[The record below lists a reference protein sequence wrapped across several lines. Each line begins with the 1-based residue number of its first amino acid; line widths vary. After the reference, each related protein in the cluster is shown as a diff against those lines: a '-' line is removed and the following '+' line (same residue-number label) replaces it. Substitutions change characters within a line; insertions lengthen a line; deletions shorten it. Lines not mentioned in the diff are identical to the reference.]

1 MRRRR
6 FRRGGQKTLAFFVEE
21 NKCRKCGC
29 VLPPAGPCGG
39 CLNLA
44 RDTEQILANLKEF
57 PDPHC
62 DKKMVRALAQC
73 DINIDA
79 ERAVDKWIK
88 ETTAR
93 IREGWSEET
102 FRERSGS
109 ITVGIVSRPTEV
121 GV

>member
-6 FRRGGQKTLAFFVEE
+6 LRRGGQKTLAFFVEE

-44 RDTEQILANLKEF
+44 RDTEQILAHLKEF

-73 DINIDA
+73 DISMDA
-79 ERAVDKWIK
+79 ELAVDKWIK

-109 ITVGIVSRPTEV
+109 VTVGIVSRPLEM
-121 GV
+121 GI